1 MVCYLK
7 QEASSGPISFEVKR
21 NDSWTDNIQS
31 FELPTVFGTR
41 TGEVQMKPPIDTFW
55 ILTQKVS

>member
-1 MVCYLK
+1 MNHFKINSKYFDMVCYLK

-41 TGEVQMKPPIDTFW
+41 TG
-55 ILTQKVS
+55 